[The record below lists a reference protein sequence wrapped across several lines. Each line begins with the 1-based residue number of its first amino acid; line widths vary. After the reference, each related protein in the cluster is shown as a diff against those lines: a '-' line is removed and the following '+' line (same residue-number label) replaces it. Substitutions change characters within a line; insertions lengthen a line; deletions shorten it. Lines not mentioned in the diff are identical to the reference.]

1 MFRGS
6 RSLGVLILTLSGV
19 MAFGQM
25 NEFVSGEVIVKF
37 KVGVMATS
45 RVNPAHAA
53 IKASVKQLIP
63 QLGVQTA
70 RIPGGMQVMDAV
82 AYYRSLPTVQYA
94 EPNYKGKYHY
104 IPNDPRFGQQYGPTI
119 IKAPQAW
126 DITKG
131 SASVVIAILDSGFEM
146 THQDMVGKFTAGWDF
161 EDNDPNPSWD
171 GEVNHGIHVA
181 GIAGAATDNAIGI
194 AGSGFNCKIMP
205 LRLGSVPT
213 AAFSAAALIY
223 AADNGA
229 KVASMS
235 YGRNVESSVERDAIN
250 YAWSRG
256 LVLLASSGN
265 DGTQNQSWPAAFTN
279 VIAVGATNAADQRAG
294 FSTWGTWVNVGSPGV
309 AIWSHVENNGYEAWD
324 GTSMACPM
332 AAGVVGLMWS
342 IAIPGT
348 TNVQIRQALES
359 TTDPISNGGFAN
371 GRINAL
377 RACEA
382 LDPGL
387 ATVST
392 VNDVSMWQGSG
403 QGGSATDLHDSDS
416 NFFSVTSTST
426 SLGQLASAHVDI
438 TFNGATSNLREAV
451 AYIEGNAP
459 LGVAGQLYLWNY
471 NTSKYMLIK
480 AFALKPDVVK
490 REKIILPTNLT
501 PYVSGGNLR
510 MGIRGIGPNR
520 PPRDWP
526 NGTFDLQ
533 LGFVEVATREA
544 LAN

>member
-6 RSLGVLILTLSGV
+6 RSLGVLILALSGV
-19 MAFGQM
+19 MALGQM
-25 NEFVSGEVIVKF
+25 NEFVPGEVIVKF
-37 KVGVMATS
+37 KAGMNTS
-45 RVNPAHAA
+45 RHNMAHGA
-53 IKASVKQLIP
+53 IKASVKHLIP
-63 QLGVQTA
+63 KLGVQTA
-70 RIPGGMQVMDAV
+70 RIPSGMRVMDAV

-94 EPNYKGKYHY
+94 EPNYKGEYHY

-131 SASVVIAILDSGFEM
+131 ATSVVIAILDSGFEM
-146 THQDMVGKFTAGWDF
+146 NHQDMAGKFTAGWDF
-161 EDNDPNPSWD
+161 EDNDPNPGWD

-194 AGSGFNCKIMP
+194 AGSGFDCRIMP
-205 LRLGSVPT
+205 LRLGTVPT
-213 AAFSAAALIY
+213 AAASAAALIF

-235 YGRNVESSVERDAIN
+235 YGRGAESSLERDAIN

-294 FSTWGTWVNVGSPGV
+294 FSTWGPWVNVGAPGV

-342 IAIPGT
+342 VAIPGT
-348 TNVQIRQALES
+348 TNAQIRQALES

-371 GRINAL
+371 GRINAQ

-382 LDPGL
+382 MDPGS
-387 ATVST
+387 ATISP

-403 QGGSATDLHDSDS
+403 QGGSATDLHTSDS
-416 NFFSVTSTST
+416 NFFSVTSMDT

-438 TFNGATSNLREAV
+438 TFNGATNNLREAF

-459 LGVAGQLYLWNY
+459 MGVAGQLYLWNY
-471 NTSKYMLIK
+471 TTGKYVLIK
-480 AFALKPDVVK
+480 AFALRPVGVK
-490 REKIILPTNLT
+490 REKIILPKNLT
-501 PYVSGGNLR
+501 PYVSGGNMR
-510 MGIRGIGPNR
+510 MGIRGLGPKR

-526 NGTFDLQ
+526 HGTFDLQ
-533 LGFVEVATREA
+533 LGFVEVATREP
-544 LAN
+544 LSN